1 MLEVKNWIC
10 FNKYVHSAGCP
21 VEFCMG
27 KYILERNEKKSNTK
41 KKHSDGR
48 FYSSLLSLPYRYH
61 NVMIAVTIVHFPRE
75 EKFTDLVEMQVMY
88 SHRDIVMEDL
98 EPVDKIRT

>member
-27 KYILERNEKKSNTK
+27 KNILERNEKKVIQGKSIQMGDFT
-41 KKHSDGR
+41 HR
-48 FYSSLLSLPYRYH
+48 YCRYR
-61 NVMIAVTIVHFPRE
+61 IVT
-75 EKFTDLVEMQVMY
+75 TTL
-88 SHRDIVMEDL
+88 
-98 EPVDKIRT
+98 

>member
-1 MLEVKNWIC
+1 MYTALGAQLDFVWAKIFW
-10 FNKYVHSAGCP
+10 
-21 VEFCMG
+21 
-27 KYILERNEKKSNTK
+27 NEMKKSNTK